1 MYSYNL
7 SGKNKY
13 YTLYECIRGDIL
25 RGRLK
30 AGEKLP
36 GKRTLASELGVSV
49 VTVQTAYEQ
58 LLAEGYVTSKER
70 SGYFVCAL
78 DMGLPR
84 KQKRAC
90 GKGGEKEE
98 LCRRLRKGQRPSRT
112 LPVLVVGKAYA
123 RRALRLRRTSVGTRA
138 RKRRR

>member
-36 GKRTLASELGVSV
+36 GKRTLASELGV
-49 VTVQTAYEQ
+49 
-58 LLAEGYVTSKER
+58 
-70 SGYFVCAL
+70 
-78 DMGLPR
+78 
-84 KQKRAC
+84 
-90 GKGGEKEE
+90 
-98 LCRRLRKGQRPSRT
+98 RR
-112 LPVLVVGKAYA
+112 
-123 RRALRLRRTSVGTRA
+123 
-138 RKRRR
+138 